1 MKSKIL
7 PVLLVVI
14 FAHAQLIAQDY
25 EDMSKRELRKVVPQ
39 FLKQTDSL
47 KQENIVLHEKV
58 LDFKNKLDKLRE
70 DVIVGNKRLNNGIN
84 RLKDSIIKI
93 NKAFSLYKDS
103 IGSIKIARLYTPS
116 GAWVFCNWSDKTPRD
131 SCTFSFSDSTF
142 YKGGLMGTINGKY
155 IDYYLNGH
163 GEMTTLLRS
172 ENGETNYIGNWKK
185 SKYDGIGTLIKRTFF
200 SPPTGEIRSYEGRFI
215 EGVEGGGEYTTSSF
229 GMPGGGGV
237 VLRNWGFNQI
247 NLSTYGGPVVES
259 WLEWSAGSIDFSS
272 VSGTVHVGSDGSFFS
287 GANGK
292 NVTTI
297 EAYYKIGL
305 ATDILVFGGPVVEDV
320 NDFSKYLDL
329 PVSNE
334 KKGIVDKTD
343 GRETINPDA
352 KAYYIKAINLKPIN
366 TEDYLY
372 RALSKQRLKDY
383 TGALNDFTKAIELNP
398 KNLIAYNNRAY
409 TKIILK
415 DLSGA
420 CEDWKKFEDLGGIVD
435 EVSKNE
441 FCK

>member
-1 MKSKIL
+1 MRSKIL
-7 PVLLVVI
+7 PVLIVVF
-14 FAHAQLIAQDY
+14 FAQAQLIAQNY

-47 KQENIVLHEKV
+47 KQENIVLHEQV

-70 DVIVGNKRLNNGIN
+70 DVNVGNKRLNNGITK
-84 RLKDSIIKI
+84 LKDSIIKI
-93 NKAFSLYKDS
+93 NKALSLYKDS

-116 GAWVFCNWSDKTPRD
+116 GAWIFCNWSDKTPRD

-155 IDYYLNGH
+155 IDYYLH
-163 GEMTTLLRS
+163 GY
-172 ENGETNYIGNWKK
+172 GEIVTWTKTWPCEIIGYKGNWLK
-185 SKYDGIGTLIKRTFF
+185 SKYDGIGKLSSEKFVDFEHGIQELQTFEGQF
-200 SPPTGEIRSYEGRFI
+200 KAGNRNGFGEEINN
-215 EGVEGGGEYTTSSF
+215 TTS
-229 GMPGGGGV
+229 PGPGSGNSSCGNWQNGV
-237 VLRNWGFNQI
+237 LVLPYITTN
-247 NLSTYGGPVVES
+247 
-259 WLEWSAGSIDFSS
+259 SIDYGSTLEFATITGWAKVGDASPSFIGSS
-272 VSGTVHVGSDGSFFS
+272 D
-287 GANGK
+287 K
-292 NVTTI
+292 NTA
-297 EAYYKIGL
+297 ESYYKIGI
-305 ATDILVFGGPVVEDV
+305 AIDFLVFSPPFSSPID
-320 NDFSKYLDL
+320 DFSQYKDL
-329 PVSNE
+329 PVSS
-334 KKGIVDKTD
+334 DKSENTFS
-343 GRETINPDA
+343 GETIDLDA
-352 KAYYIKAINLKPIN
+352 KAYYTKAISLRPIN
-366 TEDYLY
+366 TEDYIY

-435 EVSKNE
+435 EESKNE